1 MMNYSPLTVNNSED
15 IRWDG
20 ETDILVVGLGAAGA
34 SVALEA
40 SGQNAQITVLDRL
53 SGGGASGLSGG
64 VVYAGGGTPY
74 QKAAG
79 DGDTVENMFAYLKE
93 EIQGAVSDRT
103 LRDFCLHSVANLS
116 WLESF
121 GAQFD
126 ATVYDEKG
134 SYPPDGHFLYYS
146 GNELSRPFRDKAF
159 PARRGHR
166 TVGDGLTEKDL
177 MQHLLKAI
185 KQRADIDVKDHCE
198 VQRLV
203 MDAEQRVI
211 GVEYLQAPLDTGV
224 RKVMNRLNR
233 WANNLIL
240 LEPKTGERIRQG
252 VHRRR
257 LQGKVRRLRV
267 KRGVVLSSGGFIAN
281 HDMVKQYAPV
291 YESVRALGEDCRGL
305 GMQVGMAAGADV
317 DLMDKV
323 SAWRFFSPPSSLIK
337 GVVLTQKAERV
348 CNEDLYGATIADKL
362 VEHSNGKGWLIV
374 DHETMIAAKRDARP
388 FKMPW
393 NQWMPIRLMMHLVTK
408 KSDTL
413 AGLASEIGVESHQ
426 LKTVIERYNLGCQR
440 GEDEFAKLEK
450 YQKALASGP
459 FYAIDISIDCPQVPC
474 LSMTLG
480 GLKVDENNGQVLDVQ
495 GKGIAG
501 LYAAGR
507 AAVGLCSKSYISG
520 LSLADCVYSGRR
532 AARSLTVA
540 DCTSSESETVAAEV

>member
-1 MMNYSPLTVNNSED
+1 MNYSPLTLNRAED
-15 IRWDG
+15 INWDG
-20 ETDILVVGLGAAGA
+20 ETDIVVVGLGAAGA

-40 SGQNAQITVLDRL
+40 SGQNVQITVLDRL

-79 DGDTVENMFAYLKE
+79 DNDTVDNMFAYLKE
-93 EIQGAVSDRT
+93 EIQGAVSDTT
-103 LRDFCLHSVANLS
+103 LRDFCDQSVANLN

-146 GNELSRPFRDKAF
+146 GNELSRPFRDRAF

-166 TVGDGLTEKDL
+166 TVGEGLTGKDL
-177 MQHLLKAI
+177 MGHLLKAI
-185 KQRADIDVKDHCE
+185 GQRSDIDVKAHCE

-203 MDAEQRVI
+203 MDENQQVI
-211 GVEYLQAPLDTGV
+211 GVEYLQAPVDARV

-257 LQGKVRRLRV
+257 QQGTIKRLRV

-281 HDMVKQYAPV
+281 QDMVKQHAPV
-291 YESVRALGEDCRGL
+291 YQSVRALGEDCRG
-305 GMQVGMAAGADV
+305 VGIQIAMAAGAGV
-317 DLMDKV
+317 GFMDKV

-337 GVVLTQKAERV
+337 GVVLTANAQRI

-362 VEHSNGKGWLIV
+362 VEHSDGKGWLIV
-374 DHETMIAAKRDARP
+374 DHETMLAAKPEARP

-413 AGLASEIGVESHQ
+413 AGLAAEIGVESHQ
-426 LKTVIERYNLGCQR
+426 LKTVIERYNAGCR
-440 GEDEFAKLEK
+440 KGEDEFAKLGK

-480 GLKVDENNGQVLDVQ
+480 GLRVDEFNGKVLDVD
-495 GKGIAG
+495 GKAITG

-532 AARSLTVA
+532 AARSLVA
-540 DCTSSESETVAAEV
+540 DDAASNVTSAVAVEV